1 MALSITSVTL
11 WNQASCS
18 SEPARLTV
26 TSPGRPLFGAEA
38 ERDRAAGLQVF
49 IFCVA
54 RYRPLANGRHIAIF
68 LGVRHEAHGRFR
80 SSRLCI
86 LVHRMQ
92 RVKVSGTGLTALGE
106 DVERKG

>member
-18 SEPARLTV
+18 SEPARLTM

-54 RYRPLANGRHIAIF
+54 RYRPLAMGDMSRY
-68 LGVRHEAHGRFR
+68 
-80 SSRLCI
+80 SSACDMRLMAGFDHHVYVFSCI
-86 LVHRMQ
+86 EC
-92 RVKVSGTGLTALGE
+92 SA
-106 DVERKG
+106 